1 MPERHIVIRKSQRLL
16 ELYEGPR
23 LLGRYP
29 IAIGRAGT
37 PTPEGRFTI
46 AEKRTNPGGVFGSR
60 WLGLSSAH
68 YGIHGT
74 NNPASIGQ
82 AVSKG
87 CIRMHNRD
95 VERLFEKV
103 APGTPV
109 NIYRN

>member
-1 MPERHIVIRKSQRLL
+1 MPEHHIVIRKSQRLL
-16 ELYEGPR
+16 ELYQGSH

-29 IAIGRAGT
+29 IAIGKAGF
-37 PTPEGRFTI
+37 PTPEGHFRI
-46 AEKRTNPGGVFGSR
+46 AEKRVNPGGVFGSR
-60 WLGLSSAH
+60 WLGLSVPH

-74 NNPASIGQ
+74 SSPASIGQ

-103 APGTPV
+103 SPGTPV
-109 NIYRN
+109 TIYP